1 MKKTIFSIAMLLFS
15 LAMSAQDAKF
25 SIKVSKTTV
34 SLNSQFK
41 VEFILENANGTNFQ
55 TPNFEDFTIVS
66 GPNTSS
72 MMSMANGEVKQSM
85 TYSYQLKPKKKGEFV
100 VPAVSIK
107 TKGETLKT
115 EKVKIKVTEASEEE
129 NEDAAIEE
137 NQRPSNPQSMFGRDF
152 FQDFFQ
158 QRMPRPQPQEAP
170 KKKRKSYSL

>member
-1 MKKTIFSIAMLLFS
+1 MKKTIFSLAILLFS

-34 SLNSQFK
+34 SLNSKFK
-41 VEFILENANGTNFQ
+41 VEFILENANGVNFQ
-55 TPNFEDFTIVS
+55 APNFEDFTIVS

-72 MMSMANGEVKQSM
+72 MMSMTNGEVKQSM

-115 EKVKIKVTEASEEE
+115 EKVKIKVTEASED
-129 NEDAAIEE
+129 EDEDTAIEDNE
-137 NQRPSNPQSMFGRDF
+137 RPSNPQSMFGRDL
-152 FQDFFQ
+152 FQDFFR
-158 QRMPRPQPQEAP
+158 QRIPQPQETP